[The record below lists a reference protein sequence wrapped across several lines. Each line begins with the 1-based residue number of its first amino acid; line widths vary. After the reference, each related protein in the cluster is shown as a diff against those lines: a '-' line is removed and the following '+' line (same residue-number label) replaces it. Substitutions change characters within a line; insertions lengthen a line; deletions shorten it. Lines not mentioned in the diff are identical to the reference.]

1 LENGSDNRLYV
12 YDGAAVLAEYA
23 PDPALDPT
31 KAASGHLNVSD
42 TRIPPEATG
51 GLLEAAR
58 SLRTTA
64 DDGSDGFFKARQ
76 YLYGTT
82 LLAAETFDPRSQ
94 PPGPRSRFYH
104 LDSLG
109 STVNLT
115 AGAYDPDDGKEYLAS
130 GTAVPSGSVATAST
144 AGVLADPLPGAV
156 TAAYLYDAWGNYR
169 ELDVTDPSVPG
180 EPVWTANPDLDEN
193 GLSAWEYYL
202 ADIQSAFDPSL
213 EARSSSLVWNRLTYS
228 GHGFD
233 PETGLYY
240 FKARFYD
247 PELGRFASEDPY
259 LGDTLTPPSLHRYL
273 YAYASPL
280 RYVDLTGYA
289 PGDWWDPRSYDW
301 AVFAQGVGRR
311 AGALAVGATEE
322 SVNLITAGQYKAG
335 KKFVQ
340 ELARQPAQGASVVDA
355 LQQAGAEAAVEWV
368 DNATYGGFRKGVETY
383 QTTLDVGVSVRRGVV
398 EAVYNTGNQVLPVD
412 EYAVLSDPQAS
423 LGNQIVAGAS
433 GMVKCTALATAA
445 APVASRISSAV
456 KPSGLTTLF
465 NEGGFVAGPKSS
477 PRPVIV
483 EESPDLVQIPQLP
496 EKGLSSRG
504 YHPAVGERSLTRQE
518 WVAQYRESRITGGST
533 SSWSVAR
540 GKIYKSIGEAELAN
554 PSGGFSPTNI
564 ARMLESKA
572 PQVRAEIFVH
582 KTGLV
587 VQRNISLELHHRF
600 YTQRTG
606 SALAH
611 EPWNLEMTMPW
622 GHASMDP
629 HRFLGYDLLRI
640 IRGPSQF

>member
-1 LENGSDNRLYV
+1 M
-12 YDGAAVLAEYA
+12 LAEYA
-23 PDPALDPT
+23 PDPDAL
-31 KAASGHLNVSD
+31 L
-42 TRIPPEATG
+42 
-51 GLLEAAR
+51 
-58 SLRTTA
+58 
-64 DDGSDGFFKARQ
+64 KARQ
-76 YLYGTT
+76 YLYGTA
-82 LLAAETFDPRSQ
+82 LLTAETFDPRSQ

-115 AGAYDPDDGKEYLAS
+115 AGEN
-130 GTAVPSGSVATAST
+130 
-144 AGVLADPLPGAV
+144 LPGGPAAGAV

-169 ELDVTDPSVPG
+169 ELDITDPSVPG

-193 GLSAWEYYL
+193 CLYVWEDYL
-202 ADIQSAFDPSL
+202 ASIQGSFWPSL
-213 EARSSSLVWNRLTYS
+213 EPLASSLVWNRLTYT
-228 GHGFD
+228 GHEFD

-247 PELGRFASEDPY
+247 PELGRFASADSY
-259 LGDTLTPPSLHRYL
+259 LGDTQTPPSLHRYL

-289 PGDWWDPRSYDW
+289 AGDWWDPRSYDW
-301 AVFAQGVGRR
+301 AVFAQGFGRR
-311 AGALAVGATEE
+311 AGDLTVGAMEE

>member
-1 LENGSDNRLYV
+1 MSLENGSDNRLYV

-23 PDPALDPT
+23 PDPDAL
-31 KAASGHLNVSD
+31 L
-42 TRIPPEATG
+42 
-51 GLLEAAR
+51 
-58 SLRTTA
+58 
-64 DDGSDGFFKARQ
+64 KARQ
-76 YLYGTT
+76 YLYGTA
-82 LLAAETFDPRSQ
+82 LLTAETFDPRSQ

-115 AGAYDPDDGKEYLAS
+115 AGEN
-130 GTAVPSGSVATAST
+130 
-144 AGVLADPLPGAV
+144 LPGGPAAGAV

-169 ELDVTDPSVPG
+169 ELDITDPSVPG

-193 GLSAWEYYL
+193 CLYVWEDYL
-202 ADIQSAFDPSL
+202 ASIQGSFWPSL
-213 EARSSSLVWNRLTYS
+213 EPLASSLVWNRLTYT
-228 GHGFD
+228 GHEFD

-247 PELGRFASEDPY
+247 PELGRFASADSY
-259 LGDTLTPPSLHRYL
+259 LGDTQTPPSLHRYL

-289 PGDWWDPRSYDW
+289 AGDWWDPRSYDW
-301 AVFAQGVGRR
+301 AVFAQGFGRR
-311 AGALAVGATEE
+311 AGDLTVGAMEE